1 MSVGKEFFMSKEI
14 HTQKHMTLSDRIF
27 IEQALADH
35 DSFKAIAAVLKKDPS
50 TISKEVRKHRTFKE
64 GSHYNLK
71 NNCAL
76 LSSCQRSRICGGK
89 QCSYLC
95 KHSKVCDCTK
105 HCPHFTP
112 YLCPKLTKPPYVCN
126 GCPNR
131 ACRHDKYFYRAKDAD
146 SAYEQTK
153 HECRQGINLSSEERA
168 SLDALVSP
176 LILKGQTM
184 DHIFAQHKESI
195 PCSERTLYR
204 YIDSGVLSVK
214 NIDLPRKVKYKPRR
228 HSGTSEKLSG
238 ECTIGRTYSD
248 FTDFLERHPET
259 SVAEMDTVVGPEPGK
274 VILTMLF
281 RNCTFMLAF
290 LMDNAKSGSVIQV
303 FRFLQRELGAE
314 IFSRLFPVILT
325 DRGPEFS
332 NPWALECNEYGEIL
346 SKVFYCNANA
356 PYQKG
361 RLEKNH
367 EFLRYI
373 MPKGTSFDA
382 MTQEDITLCIN
393 HINSTARGS
402 LNGRTPFELASL
414 LLDKKLFGLLHLEP
428 VEPDKVLLKPALLK
442 QR

>member
-27 IEQALADH
+27 IEQSLAGH
-35 DSFKAIAAVLKKDPS
+35 CSFKDIASVLKKDPS
-50 TISKEVRKHRTFKE
+50 TISKEVRKHRTLKE
-64 GSHYNLK
+64 GSHYGLK

-76 LSSCQRSRICGGK
+76 LSSCQSARICVGK
-89 QCSYLC
+89 LC
-95 KHSKVCDCTK
+95 NGLCRHSKVCDCTK
-105 HCPHFTP
+105 HCARFTP
-112 YLCPKLTKPPYVCN
+112 FVCPVLKKPPYVCN
-126 GCPNR
+126 GCSNH
-131 ACRHDKYFYRAKDAD
+131 ACRHDKYYYRAKDAD
-146 SAYEQTK
+146 SSYEQLK
-153 HECRQGINLSSEERA
+153 HDCRQGINLTPEERA
-168 SLDALVSP
+168 SLDELVSP
-176 LILKGQTM
+176 LILSGQTM
-184 DHIFAQHKESI
+184 DHIFTQHGEAI

-204 YIDSGVLSVK
+204 YIDSGILSVR

-228 HSGTSEKLSG
+228 QSNDSERLPR
-238 ECTIGRTYSD
+238 EYIVGRTYSD
-248 FTDFLERHPET
+248 FLEYLENHPET
-259 SVAEMDTVVGPEPGK
+259 NVVELDTVVGPEPGK
-274 VILTMLF
+274 VLLTMLF

-290 LMDNAKSGSVIQV
+290 LMDDTKSNSVVQV
-303 FRFLQRELGAE
+303 FRFLQRGLGSDA
-314 IFSRLFPVILT
+314 FSRLFPIILT

-332 NPWALECNEYGEIL
+332 NPLALECDECGEIL

-382 MTQEDITLCIN
+382 MTQEDITLAVN

-414 LLDKKLFGLLHLEP
+414 LLDEKLLKLLHLER
-428 VEPDKVLLKPALLK
+428 VEPDSVLLKPALLK
-442 QR
+442 QH

>member
-1 MSVGKEFFMSKEI
+1 MSKDI

-27 IEQALADH
+27 IEQALTNH
-35 DSFKAIAAVLKKDPS
+35 DSFKDIASVLKKDPS
-50 TISKEVRKHRTFKE
+50 TISKEIRKHRAFKE

-76 LSSCQRSRICGGK
+76 LSSCQRSHICDGK
-89 QCSYLC
+89 RCSYLC
-95 KHSKVCDCTK
+95 KRSRVCDCTK
-105 HCPHFTP
+105 RCPDFTP
-112 YLCPKLTKPPYVCN
+112 YLCPKLTRPPYVCN
-126 GCPNR
+126 GCPNH

-153 HECRQGINLSSEERA
+153 RECRQGINLSSEERA
-168 SLDALVSP
+168 SLDELVSP

-195 PCSERTLYR
+195 PCSKRTLYR

-228 HSGTSEKLSG
+228 HPNTSEKLSG
-238 ECTIGRTYSD
+238 KCTVGRTYTD
-248 FTDFLERHPET
+248 FTAFLEEHPET
-259 SVAEMDTVVGPEPGK
+259 CVVEMDTVVGPRPGK

-290 LMDNAKSGSVIQV
+290 LMDNTRSESVIRV

-314 IFSRLFPVILT
+314 TFSRLFPVILT

-332 NPWALECNEYGEIL
+332 NPCALECDEYGEIL
-346 SKVFYCNANA
+346 SKIFYCNANA

-373 MPKGTSFDA
+373 MPKGTSFDT
-382 MTQEDITLCIN
+382 MTQEDITLCVN

-402 LNGRTPFELASL
+402 LNGRNPFELASL
-414 LLDKKLFGLLHLEP
+414 LLDKKLLTLLRLEP
-428 VEPDKVLLKPALLK
+428 VEPDKVILKPALLK
-442 QR
+442 QL

>member
-1 MSVGKEFFMSKEI
+1 MSKEI

-27 IEQALADH
+27 IEQALANQ
-35 DSFKAIAAVLKKDPS
+35 DSFKDIAAILKKDPS
-50 TISKEVRKHRTFKE
+50 TISKEVRKHRAFKE

-76 LSSCQRSRICGGK
+76 LSSCQRSRICDGK
-89 QCSYLC
+89 QCCYPC

-105 HCPHFTP
+105 HCPDFTP

-126 GCPNR
+126 GCHNH

-146 SAYEQTK
+146 ASYQQTK

-176 LILKGQTM
+176 LILQGQTM
-184 DHIFAQHKESI
+184 DHIFAQHKGSI

-228 HSGTSEKLSG
+228 QSGNSEKLSR
-238 ECTIGRTYSD
+238 ECTVGRTYAD

-259 SVAEMDTVVGPEPGK
+259 CVVEMDTVVGPEPGK

-290 LMDNAKSGSVIQV
+290 LMDSTKSESVIQV
-303 FRFLQRELGAE
+303 FRFLQRGLDPET
-314 IFSRLFPVILT
+314 FSRLFPVILT
-325 DRGPEFS
+325 DRGAEFS
-332 NPWALECNEYGEIL
+332 NPWALECDEYGEIL

-382 MTQEDITLCIN
+382 MTQEDITLCVN

-414 LLDKKLFGLLHLEP
+414 LLDEKLFTLLHLEP
-428 VEPDKVLLKPALLK
+428 VEPDRVLLKPALLK